1 MTDAAASELQ
11 LREYEVQDE
20 PKTGEDENV
29 KEEAEPKRKR
39 KTEKKKKF

>member
-11 LREYEVQDE
+11 LREHKVQDE

-29 KEEAEPKRKR
+29 KEEAEPKRK
-39 KTEKKKKF
+39 TEKKKKF